1 MKNSILLF
9 LLGIF
14 VTISIAATA
23 VTNIVRVKPVV
34 PKEIYV
40 QEFSSYSEL
49 NNIIQSKRKEGYI
62 VKTITMKYS
71 GCIIMEKY

>member
-1 MKNSILLF
+1 MKQSILLF

-14 VTISIAATA
+14 VAISFAATS
-23 VTNIVRVKPVV
+23 TQLLTVKPAT
-34 PKEIYV
+34 PKQIYI

-49 NNIIQSKRKEGYI
+49 NYIIQQKHKEGYI
-62 VKTITMKYS
+62 VKEITMKYS

>member
-1 MKNSILLF
+1 MKQSILLF

-14 VTISIAATA
+14 VAISFAATS
-23 VTNIVRVKPVV
+23 TQLSVKPATRKQVH
-34 PKEIYV
+34 V

-49 NNIIQSKRKEGYI
+49 NNIIQQKHKEGYI

>member
-1 MKNSILLF
+1 MKQSILYF

-14 VTISIAATA
+14 ITISIAST
-23 VTNIVRVKPVV
+23 TNIITTIKPSI
-34 PKEIYV
+34 PKDVYI
-40 QEFSSYSEL
+40 QEFNSYSEL
-49 NNIIQSKRKEGYI
+49 HNIIQQKNKEGYI

>member
-1 MKNSILLF
+1 VKQSILYF

-14 VTISIAATA
+14 ITISIAST
-23 VTNIVRVKPVV
+23 TNIITTIKPSI
-34 PKEIYV
+34 PKDVYI

-49 NNIIQSKRKEGYI
+49 YNIIQQKNKERYI
-62 VKTITMKYS
+62 VKTTTMKYS